1 MEERTRSGGLP
12 GEGSAEVHGRVTM
25 GDTESVADRLSAA
38 EEQGPEGAR
47 ERAAEA
53 ANRLRQQAEEV
64 ADRTRAGAER
74 LRDRA
79 EAVVDRTRETAER
92 AADASGSAIAF
103 IRRQPLVAAGGAF
116 LVGYLIGGRG
126 GKSRNPVTR
135 VLKSQLRSVLVGAIT
150 AAAAQQARL
159 YLGLDEDGD
168 ERGPRY

>member
-25 GDTESVADRLSAA
+25 GDTESVADHSAA
-38 EEQGPEGAR
+38 EHQGPEGAR

-53 ANRLRQQAEEV
+53 ANRLRQQAEDV

-79 EAVVDRTRETAER
+79 EEVVDRTRETAER
-92 AADASGSAIAF
+92 AADATGPAIAF

-116 LVGYLIGGRG
+116 LLGYLIGGRG
-126 GKSRNPVTR
+126 GKSRNPLTR
-135 VLKSQLRSVLVGAIT
+135 ALKGQLRSLVVGAIT

-159 YLGLDEDGD
+159 YLGLDEDD
-168 ERGPRY
+168 HDRGPRF